1 MHRGYVLVW
10 RKIQDSGLMQMPNTL
25 AVFLHILFSATHK
38 DIKVGTP
45 HGAIELKRGQYISG
59 RKKLAEELEQT
70 EREIRTSLKR
80 LVELQI
86 LTIKTTTR
94 YSVYTIENYSIY
106 QDVNLKATSETT
118 NKRPTNDQQTT
129 TKQTHNTQN
138 THNNFDEFWKLYP
151 NKAGKAPA
159 MKAWDKKQPNIEVVK
174 KALSWQKETE
184 GWKKQNGQFV
194 PMASTYI
201 NQERWMDEKPSTN
214 NNDWMKGMDIL

>member
-80 LVELQI
+80 LAELQI

-94 YSVYTIENYSIY
+94 YSIYTIENYSIY
-106 QDVNLKATSETT
+106 QDINNKATSETT
-118 NKRPTNDQQTT
+118 NRRP
-129 TKQTHNTQN
+129 
-138 THNNFDEFWKLYP
+138 L
-151 NKAGKAPA
+151 NKHIIHIK
-159 MKAWDKKQPNIEVVK
+159 NINI
-174 KALSWQKETE
+174 LRLFLRNYYL
-184 GWKKQNGQFV
+184 NG
-194 PMASTYI
+194 
-201 NQERWMDEKPSTN
+201 
-214 NNDWMKGMDIL
+214 